1 MLHTSYMDWNKF
13 GEYFMYNIRYA
24 SMKEYDLLVSQDS
37 HIRKEEWKRLI
48 ENNQALIFYVDNDFA
63 GWLRWNLFW
72 DEIPF
77 MNMLYFL
84 EKYRGKDYGTQMVK
98 FWENEMVKLG
108 YDKVMTSSQANE
120 SAQHFYRKLGYRDA
134 GNFFPFCEDL
144 EIIFTKEL

>member
-1 MLHTSYMDWNKF
+1 MM
-13 GEYFMYNIRYA
+13 EIRYA
-24 SMKEYDLLVSQDS
+24 TMADKDLLLSRDS
-37 HIRKEEWKRLI
+37 HIKKDVWEDTILNKREI
-48 ENNQALIFYVDNDFA
+48 IMFADGSFA

-84 EKYRGKDYGTQMVK
+84 EDYRGKGYGSQIVK
-98 FWENEMVKLG
+98 YWENEMLKLG

-120 SAQHFYRKLGYRDA
+120 NAQHFYRKLGYRDA
-134 GNFFPFCEDL
+134 GGFFPFCDDF

>member
-1 MLHTSYMDWNKF
+1 MDWNKF

-37 HIRKEEWKRLI
+37 HIRKEEWKRII

-77 MNMLYFL
+77 MNMLYFP
-84 EKYRGKDYGTQMVK
+84 EEYRGKGYGTQMVK

-134 GNFFPFCEDL
+134 GSFFPCCEDL

>member
-1 MLHTSYMDWNKF
+1 MT
-13 GEYFMYNIRYA
+13 EIRYA
-24 SMKEYDLLVSQDS
+24 TMNDYSLLVSKDS
-37 HIRKEEWKRLI
+37 HIRKEEWKKLI
-48 ENNQALIFYVDNDFA
+48 ENNQTLILYVDNAFA

-84 EKYRGKDYGTQMVK
+84 EEYRGMGYGTQIVK
-98 FWENEMVKLG
+98 FWESEMIKLG

-120 SAQHFYRKLGYRDA
+120 FAQHFYRKLGYQDA
-134 GNFFPFCEDL
+134 GGFFPFCNDL

>member
-1 MLHTSYMDWNKF
+1 ML
-13 GEYFMYNIRYA
+13 
-24 SMKEYDLLVSQDS
+24 
-37 HIRKEEWKRLI
+37 
-48 ENNQALIFYVDNDFA
+48 VDGVFA

-84 EKYRGKDYGTQMVK
+84 EDYRGKGYGTQMVR
-98 FWENEMVKLG
+98 FWESEMVKLG

-120 SAQHFYRKLGYRDA
+120 FAQHFYRNLGYQDA
-134 GNFFPFCEDL
+134 GSFFPFCNDL